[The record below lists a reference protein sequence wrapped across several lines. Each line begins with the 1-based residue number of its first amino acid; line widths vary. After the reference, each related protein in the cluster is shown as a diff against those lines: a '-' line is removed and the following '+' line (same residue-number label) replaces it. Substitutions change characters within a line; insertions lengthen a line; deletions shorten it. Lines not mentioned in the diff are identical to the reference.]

1 MNDLDWLK
9 GDIMDSLMLYLIGGV
24 LFTLGILLLFSN
36 LKKNKKKHDKV
47 KFRTWYFYQQLT
59 DDHVKVMLVLAD
71 FYKSVDDINILC
83 ETIWRQFKISR
94 EYITLVAFYDK
105 CSLDKEK
112 FSGSLEAGLT
122 FSLSDTIK
130 YNADYMRSCGYIEKD
145 MNDFNY
151 YISSTKG

>member
-1 MNDLDWLK
+1 
-9 GDIMDSLMLYLIGGV
+9 MDSLIFCLIGGV
-24 LFTLGILLLFSN
+24 LFTLGILSLFPN

-83 ETIWRQFKISR
+83 ETIWRQFKISS
-94 EYITLVAFYDK
+94 EYITLVSFYDK
-105 CSLDKEK
+105 YSLDKEK
-112 FSGSLEAGLT
+112 FSVSLQVGLT

-130 YNADYMRSCGYIEKD
+130 YNDDYMKSCGYTEKN

-151 YISSTKG
+151 YLTLKDIQK